1 MTVDARLVDG
11 GEDPWISCRQSLVQ
25 ESKPVLDGFGVLW
38 EPAPASKAVELDLHV
53 EGVRK

>member
-1 MTVDARLVDG
+1 MTVDARLVDD
-11 GEDPWISCRQSLVQ
+11 GEDPSINCRQGLVQ

-38 EPAPASKAVELDLHV
+38 EPAPASKAVEPDLHV